1 MSSIHA
7 NTCSSEQNEAHG
19 KEKEKEKLAVIIH
32 QQEQITSQNR
42 EREKKPLLSEF
53 TPSKTNVV

>member
-32 QQEQITSQNR
+32 QQE
-42 EREKKPLLSEF
+42 
-53 TPSKTNVV
+53 

>member
-19 KEKEKEKLAVIIH
+19 KEKEKLAVIIH
-32 QQEQITSQNR
+32 QQE
-42 EREKKPLLSEF
+42 
-53 TPSKTNVV
+53 

>member
-19 KEKEKEKLAVIIH
+19 KEKEKEKEKLAVIIH
-32 QQEQITSQNR
+32 QQE
-42 EREKKPLLSEF
+42 
-53 TPSKTNVV
+53 